1 MKKRIIIPLLAIL
14 LFISFYSSQGISL
27 GDNTLDG
34 TSEVESYNT
43 NESAA
48 SPAYDASDPIS
59 ITSNAAFIGV
69 ASSGNGTVDDPYIIE
84 NLSITNN
91 TANLI
96 YIENTTA
103 YFEIRNCLLN
113 GTDGSY
119 DGIVL
124 NNTDYGNLSTN
135 DIFRCNYGIHLNSS
149 DHNTI
154 LNNTVH
160 GNALDGIFLH
170 DSNVTDIFKNKVY
183 DNGHGHP
190 LPLLV
195 SGAGTSGIMTNGNK
209 GSGILIDPSST
220 NNITENDVY
229 SNYLKGIYIVDC
241 TETTVLNNT
250 IHRNGGD
257 GIALEDST
265 YTYILNNTIHTNGA
279 GDPLSLLV
287 SGAGTS
293 GIMTNGNKGSGIL
306 IDPSNNNYIES
317 NNLSYNGLFGVNITT
332 GSSDNELRWNLFIEN
347 NSTDSDYS
355 QAYDDGTNNT
365 FEKNY
370 WYDHNNTDTDGDCI
384 AEDVYLINGTANNS
398 DKTPWLGPSCTP
410 VITTTTTTT
419 ATTTTTTTTKPA
431 PGWTVSIILFTI
443 IVLIPVKRKKRK
455 S

>member
-1 MKKRIIIPLLAIL
+1 MGLSGEEKMKKRIIIPLLAIL

-209 GSGILIDPSST
+209 GSGILIDPS
-220 NNITENDVY
+220 
-229 SNYLKGIYIVDC
+229 
-241 TETTVLNNT
+241 
-250 IHRNGGD
+250 
-257 GIALEDST
+257 
-265 YTYILNNTIHTNGA
+265 
-279 GDPLSLLV
+279 
-287 SGAGTS
+287 
-293 GIMTNGNKGSGIL
+293 
-306 IDPSNNNYIES
+306 NNNYIES